1 MMDETLLDR
10 LKRELPESWWVHV
23 PEETPERQTDGAR
36 WFVIHT
42 QAGWEAAVD
51 RLLKLR
57 GFGRW
62 YPFLLVKRWRNL
74 GSGKGRKLEEVER
87 PFLPRYT
94 FVRCRAN
101 EVGEVNRIAGVS
113 TVVHVGEEPLYV
125 PDKVMLALMREA
137 AEDGQVG
144 ADDRTRRA
152 FAFKG
157 KNGSVVR
164 MGGGSPFAGFN
175 AVVASLRSLDT
186 KGEIS
191 LWLDLFGRKTEIV
204 VPADSVELV

>member
-1 MMDETLLDR
+1 LIDETLMER
-10 LKRELPESWWVHV
+10 LRRELPQTWWQHV
-23 PEETPERQTDGAR
+23 PEEVPERPVVGVR
-36 WFVIHT
+36 WHVVHT

-62 YPFLLVKRWRNL
+62 YPYLLVKRWRNL
-74 GSGKGRKLEEVER
+74 GAGKGRKQEEVER

-94 FVRCRAN
+94 FVRCRVD

-113 TVVHVGEEPLYV
+113 AVVHVGEEPLYV
-125 PDKVMLALMREA
+125 PDKVMAVLMKNA
-137 AEDGQVG
+137 ADDGQVG
-144 ADDRTRRA
+144 ADDRTRRR

-157 KNGSVVR
+157 KKGSLVR
-164 MGGGSPFAGFN
+164 IGDGSAFAGFN

-191 LWLDLFGRKTEIV
+191 LWLDLFGRKTEIT
-204 VPADSVELV
+204 VPADHVELV